1 MPESN
6 TDYLA
11 SFKNGKFNALCDF
24 VLAYASVEG
33 AERDPV
39 VRLSVECLGELQPL
53 NRIAN
58 PHLP

>member
-1 MPESN
+1 MPNSDR
-6 TDYLA
+6 DYLE

-33 AERDPV
+33 AQRDPV
-39 VRLSVECLGELQPL
+39 VRLSLECLGELQGL